1 MECPRVAGKQ
11 GPGRKDTHSME
22 TQKRCSGISLVVIIH
37 SKVKKS
43 ETRVQHIYCEI
54 LRESK
59 H

>member
-22 TQKRCSGISLVVIIH
+22 MQKRCSGISLVVIIR

-43 ETRVQHIYCEI
+43 ETLSEFNTLV
-54 LRESK
+54 K
-59 H
+59 F